1 MSARLKK
8 LKEQLR
14 NEFGKTIRW
23 ELACKERHASST
35 AEKTRLA
42 EQVLAEPATTTV
54 VEWYSYWA
62 KLYSLTDPRL
72 EQLVKQLNMAK
83 LLHFQRLCKE
93 RRADRDPEQIQVAE
107 EVLSWGPLD
116 NAGASNSAWLRLHG
130 AKTVKAPPYRPTGF

>member
-8 LKEQLR
+8 LKEQLG
-14 NEFGKTIRW
+14 NDFGKTIRW
-23 ELACKERHASST
+23 ELACKEHHATTT

-42 EQVLAEPATTTV
+42 GQVLAEPATRTV
-54 VEWYSYWA
+54 AEWYSCWA
-62 KLYSLTDPRL
+62 RLYGLTNPRL
-72 EQLVKQLNMAK
+72 QQLVEQLNMAK

-93 RRADRDPEQIQVAE
+93 QKADTDAEQIKIAE

-130 AKTVKAPPYRPTGF
+130 AKTVKAPPYKPTGY